1 MTRCLCRIAPLLW
14 IVLAACGRGEEASMQ
29 DFTLTVTPAGTPA
42 AGAPIALTLEVRDP
56 DGRRV
61 TDLEITHEKLLHLI
75 VVSADLSFF
84 THEHPMRQPDGRL
97 AVELTLP
104 RPGEYRAFADLKPK
118 GGEPVV
124 VSAPLVVPGPPAPA
138 VALSPVA
145 LPAVAR
151 DGGYELE
158 LRPDAPLT
166 AGRDA
171 MLSFAIRD
179 ASGPV
184 TDLRPYLGA
193 RGHCVIISA
202 DRAHYLHSHPLDGD
216 GATVAFHTAFP
227 TAGRYKIW
235 VELRPRG
242 EPLRVA
248 FTVDVAAAS
257 ATAPSA
263 ASGAHHHER

>member
-1 MTRCLCRIAPLLW
+1 MTRCLCRIASLLM
-14 IVLAACGRGEEASMQ
+14 IVLAACGRGEEVPMQ
-29 DFTLTVTPAGTPA
+29 DFTLTLSTAEAPV

-56 DGRRV
+56 HGRRV
-61 TDLEITHEKLLHLI
+61 SELEVTHDKLLHLI

-84 THEHPMRQPDGRL
+84 THEHPVQRPDGRL

-104 RPGEYRAFADLKPK
+104 RAGEYQVFADLKPK
-118 GGEPVV
+118 GRHQVV
-124 VSAPLVVPGPPAPA
+124 VSAPFAVPGTPPPA

-145 LPAVAR
+145 LPAIGR
-151 DGGYELE
+151 DGGYEVE
-158 LRPDAPLT
+158 LRADAPLT

-179 ASGPV
+179 GSGPI

-202 DRAHYLHSHPLDGD
+202 DRTRYLHSHPMDGD

-227 TAGRYKIW
+227 TAGRYTIW

-248 FTVDVAAAS
+248 FTVDVS
-257 ATAPSA
+257 RTD
-263 ASGAHHHER
+263 R

>member
-1 MTRCLCRIAPLLW
+1 MTRCLCRIASLLL
-14 IVLAACGRGEEASMQ
+14 IVLAGCGRGAEAPMQ
-29 DFTLTVTPAGTPA
+29 DFTLTLTAAEAPV
-42 AGAPIALTLEVRDP
+42 AGASIALILEVRDP

-61 TDLEITHEKLLHLI
+61 SDLEITHEKLLHLI
-75 VVSADLSFF
+75 VVSSDLSFF
-84 THEHPMRQPDGRL
+84 THEHPVQRPDGRL

-118 GGEPVV
+118 GRESVV
-124 VSAPLVVPGPPAPA
+124 VSAPLVVPGTPAPA

-145 LPAVAR
+145 LPALAR
-151 DGGYELE
+151 DGGYEVE
-158 LRPDAPLT
+158 LRPGAPLT

-179 ASGPV
+179 ASGPI

-202 DRAHYLHSHPLDGD
+202 DRTHYLHSHPMDGD
-216 GATVAFHTAFP
+216 GATVAFHTSFP
-227 TAGRYKIW
+227 TPGRYKIW

-248 FTVDVAAAS
+248 FTVDVAAAG
-257 ATAPSA
+257 TTTA
-263 ASGAHHHER
+263 ASAHHHDAP